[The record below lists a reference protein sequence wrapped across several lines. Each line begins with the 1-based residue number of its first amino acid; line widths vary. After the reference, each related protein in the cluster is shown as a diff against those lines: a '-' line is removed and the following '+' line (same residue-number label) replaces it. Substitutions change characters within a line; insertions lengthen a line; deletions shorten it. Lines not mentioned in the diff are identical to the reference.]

1 MSYWD
6 ILPPDLQNY
15 IINIAGT
22 QTIQKE
28 WKKYSICKKNA
39 LKLAK
44 KLLKNARTQYS
55 FLYIDCFIP
64 ENVLNAEYC
73 AKYVGKNHCITDK
86 NTNKIW
92 IKLLNCIEY
101 SLYSDYGYIF
111 SLREQMIYQRM
122 NKAHRI
128 LSIRLRHL
136 NNIYPLYSR

>member
-22 QTIQKE
+22 QIIQKE
-28 WKKYSICKKNA
+28 WKKYRICKKNA
-39 LKLAK
+39 LKIAK
-44 KLLKNARTQYS
+44 KILKNARTQYS
-55 FLYIDCFIP
+55 GLYIDCFIP
-64 ENVLNAEYC
+64 ENVINVEYC

-92 IKLLNCIEY
+92 IKLLNSIEY
-101 SLYSDYGYIF
+101 SLYSDYGCIF
-111 SLREQMIYQRM
+111 TLTEQMIYQRM

-128 LSIRLRHL
+128 LSISLRHL
-136 NNIYPLYSR
+136 NNIDPLYSR